1 MTALLNLFCSAALV
15 ASAQFGKRFLQSA
28 GPEWGTRV
36 GAGCFFLMGT
46 LKIFEELRKRR
57 RKKQGKPEA
66 RLEYLE
72 KQLHPLE
79 FGLLAVS
86 MSVDGIVS
94 GVFAADLPVTGGE
107 IFFASFAVGM
117 AAMYAGTAIGKK
129 TGQKNGGNGALF
141 GGLLLENL
149 KNRCSRQSK
158 RGKYMISVVIP
169 SYNGAET
176 LFQAIDSVLCQTT
189 KTPLEILVIDDNS
202 TDDTMEKMGRYGEND
217 RVRYIRNETNK

>member
-1 MTALLNLFCSAALV
+1 MVELLLLAAALSADNFAVSIGYGSSNTRISPGMTALLNLFCSAALV
-15 ASAQFGKRFLQSA
+15 ASAQFGKDSAVRRTGMGNQS
-28 GPEWGTRV
+28 
-36 GAGCFFLMGT
+36 GCGRAFFLMGT

-57 RKKQGKPEA
+57 RKKQGKPET
-66 RLEYLE
+66 RLEHLE

-94 GVFAADLPVTGGE
+94 GVFAADLPVTGGQ

-141 GGLLLENL
+141 GGILFYLLAFLRL
-149 KNRCSRQSK
+149 
-158 RGKYMISVVIP
+158 
-169 SYNGAET
+169 T
-176 LFQAIDSVLCQTT
+176 
-189 KTPLEILVIDDNS
+189 
-202 TDDTMEKMGRYGEND
+202 
-217 RVRYIRNETNK
+217 

>member
-1 MTALLNLFCSAALV
+1 MVELLLLAAALSADNFAVSIGYGSSNTRISPGMTALLNLFCSAALV

-66 RLEYLE
+66 RLEHLE

-94 GVFAADLPVTGGE
+94 GVFAADLPVTGG
-107 IFFASFAVGM
+107 
-117 AAMYAGTAIGKK
+117 
-129 TGQKNGGNGALF
+129 QNGGDVCRNCHR
-141 GGLLLENL
+141 
-149 KNRCSRQSK
+149 KK
-158 RGKYMISVVIP
+158 D
-169 SYNGAET
+169 GAEKRRKRST
-176 LFQAIDSVLCQTT
+176 VRRNSVLFTGVF
-189 KTPLEILVIDDNS
+189 KAHIELH
-202 TDDTMEKMGRYGEND
+202 
-217 RVRYIRNETNK
+217 VRKKNQQIPA

>member
-1 MTALLNLFCSAALV
+1 MVELLLLAAALSADNFAVSIGYGSSYTRISPGMTALLNLFCSAALV

-57 RKKQGKPEA
+57 RKKQGKPET
-66 RLEYLE
+66 RLEHLE

-94 GVFAADLPVTGGE
+94 GVFAADLPVTGGQ

-141 GGLLLENL
+141 GGILFYLLAFL
-149 KNRCSRQSK
+149 KL
-158 RGKYMISVVIP
+158 
-169 SYNGAET
+169 T
-176 LFQAIDSVLCQTT
+176 
-189 KTPLEILVIDDNS
+189 
-202 TDDTMEKMGRYGEND
+202 
-217 RVRYIRNETNK
+217 

>member
-1 MTALLNLFCSAALV
+1 MALKPAV
-15 ASAQFGKRFLQSA
+15 APIHACQNNPPEKAFASHKLWLANAFFVYLHNESRPFSLPKERRCKR
-28 GPEWGTRV
+28 GV
-36 GAGCFFLMGT
+36 
-46 LKIFEELRKRR
+46 FEELRKRR

-66 RLEYLE
+66 RLEHLE

-94 GVFAADLPVTGGE
+94 GVFAADLPVTGGQ

-141 GGLLLENL
+141 GGILFYLLAFL
-149 KNRCSRQSK
+149 KL
-158 RGKYMISVVIP
+158 
-169 SYNGAET
+169 T
-176 LFQAIDSVLCQTT
+176 
-189 KTPLEILVIDDNS
+189 
-202 TDDTMEKMGRYGEND
+202 
-217 RVRYIRNETNK
+217 

>member
-1 MTALLNLFCSAALV
+1 MVELLLLAAALSADNFAVSIGYGSSNTRISPGMTALLNLFCSAALV

-57 RKKQGKPEA
+57 RKKQGK
-66 RLEYLE
+66 
-72 KQLHPLE
+72 

-94 GVFAADLPVTGGE
+94 GVFAADLPVTGGQ

-141 GGLLLENL
+141 GGILFYLLAFL
-149 KNRCSRQSK
+149 KL
-158 RGKYMISVVIP
+158 
-169 SYNGAET
+169 T
-176 LFQAIDSVLCQTT
+176 
-189 KTPLEILVIDDNS
+189 
-202 TDDTMEKMGRYGEND
+202 
-217 RVRYIRNETNK
+217 

>member
-1 MTALLNLFCSAALV
+1 MVELLLLAAALSADNFAVSIGYGSSNTRISPGMTALLNLFCSAALV

-57 RKKQGKPEA
+57 RKKQGKPET
-66 RLEYLE
+66 RLEHLE

-94 GVFAADLPVTGGE
+94 GVFAADLPVTGGQ
-107 IFFASFAVGM
+107 IFLPPSRS
-117 AAMYAGTAIGKK
+117 
-129 TGQKNGGNGALF
+129 
-141 GGLLLENL
+141 EWR
-149 KNRCSRQSK
+149 RC
-158 RGKYMISVVIP
+158 MPELP
-169 SYNGAET
+169 SEKDGAEKRRKRST
-176 LFQAIDSVLCQTT
+176 VRRNSVLFTGVF
-189 KTPLEILVIDDNS
+189 KAHIELH
-202 TDDTMEKMGRYGEND
+202 
-217 RVRYIRNETNK
+217 VRKKNQQIPA

>member
-1 MTALLNLFCSAALV
+1 MVELLLLAAALSADNFAVSIGYGSSNTRISPGMTALLNLFCSAALV

-28 GPEWGTRV
+28 G
-36 GAGCFFLMGT
+36 
-46 LKIFEELRKRR
+46 
-57 RKKQGKPEA
+57 KPEA
-66 RLEYLE
+66 RLEHLE

-94 GVFAADLPVTGGE
+94 GVFAADLPVTGGQ

-141 GGLLLENL
+141 GGILFYLLAFL
-149 KNRCSRQSK
+149 KL
-158 RGKYMISVVIP
+158 
-169 SYNGAET
+169 T
-176 LFQAIDSVLCQTT
+176 
-189 KTPLEILVIDDNS
+189 
-202 TDDTMEKMGRYGEND
+202 
-217 RVRYIRNETNK
+217 

>member
-1 MTALLNLFCSAALV
+1 MVELLLLAAALSADNFAVSIGYGSSNTRISPGMTALLNLFCSAALV

-66 RLEYLE
+66 RLEHLE

-86 MSVDGIVS
+86 MPPSRS
-94 GVFAADLPVTGGE
+94 EWRRCMPELPSEKRRGR
-107 IFFASFAVGM
+107 
-117 AAMYAGTAIGKK
+117 K
-129 TGQKNGGNGALF
+129 T
-141 GGLLLENL
+141 
-149 KNRCSRQSK
+149 
-158 RGKYMISVVIP
+158 
-169 SYNGAET
+169 AET
-176 LFQAIDSVLCQTT
+176 EHCSEEFCSIYW
-189 KTPLEILVIDDNS
+189 
-202 TDDTMEKMGRYGEND
+202 RF
-217 RVRYIRNETNK
+217 

>member
-1 MTALLNLFCSAALV
+1 MVELLLLAAALSADNFAVSIGYGSSNTRISPGMTALLNLFCSAALV

-66 RLEYLE
+66 RLEHLE

-94 GVFAADLPVTGGE
+94 GVFAADLPVTGGQ

-141 GGLLLENL
+141 GGILFYLLAFLKLTCKKEKPADPGVKLTSPCRYAIKVGGLLLEN
-149 KNRCSRQSK
+149 
-158 RGKYMISVVIP
+158 
-169 SYNGAET
+169 
-176 LFQAIDSVLCQTT
+176 
-189 KTPLEILVIDDNS
+189 
-202 TDDTMEKMGRYGEND
+202 
-217 RVRYIRNETNK
+217 

>member
-1 MTALLNLFCSAALV
+1 MVELFLLAAALSADNFAVSIGYGSSNTRISPGMTALLNLFCSAALV

-57 RKKQGKPEA
+57 RKKQGRTEA
-66 RLEYLE
+66 RPEHLE

-94 GVFAADLPVTGGE
+94 GVFAADLPVTGGQ
-107 IFFASFAVGM
+107 IFLPPSRSEWRRCMPELPSEKRRGR
-117 AAMYAGTAIGKK
+117 K
-129 TGQKNGGNGALF
+129 T
-141 GGLLLENL
+141 
-149 KNRCSRQSK
+149 
-158 RGKYMISVVIP
+158 
-169 SYNGAET
+169 AET
-176 LFQAIDSVLCQTT
+176 EHCSEEFCSIYW
-189 KTPLEILVIDDNS
+189 
-202 TDDTMEKMGRYGEND
+202 RF
-217 RVRYIRNETNK
+217 

>member
-1 MTALLNLFCSAALV
+1 MVELLLLAAALSADNFAVSIGYGSSNTRISPGMTALLNLFCSAALV

-66 RLEYLE
+66 RLEHLE

-94 GVFAADLPVTGGE
+94 GVFAADLPVTGGQ
-107 IFFASFAVGM
+107 IFLPPSRS
-117 AAMYAGTAIGKK
+117 
-129 TGQKNGGNGALF
+129 
-141 GGLLLENL
+141 EWR
-149 KNRCSRQSK
+149 RC
-158 RGKYMISVVIP
+158 MPELP
-169 SYNGAET
+169 SEKDGAEKRRKRST
-176 LFQAIDSVLCQTT
+176 VRRNSVLFTGVF
-189 KTPLEILVIDDNS
+189 KAHIELH
-202 TDDTMEKMGRYGEND
+202 
-217 RVRYIRNETNK
+217 VRKKNQQIPA

>member
-1 MTALLNLFCSAALV
+1 MVELLLLAAALSADNFAVSIGYGSSNTRISPGMTALLNLFCSAALV

-57 RKKQGKPEA
+57 RKKQGKPET
-66 RLEYLE
+66 RLEHLE

-94 GVFAADLPVTGGE
+94 GVFAADPSRSEWRRCMPELPSEKRRGR
-107 IFFASFAVGM
+107 
-117 AAMYAGTAIGKK
+117 K
-129 TGQKNGGNGALF
+129 T
-141 GGLLLENL
+141 
-149 KNRCSRQSK
+149 
-158 RGKYMISVVIP
+158 
-169 SYNGAET
+169 AET
-176 LFQAIDSVLCQTT
+176 EHCSEEFCSIYW
-189 KTPLEILVIDDNS
+189 
-202 TDDTMEKMGRYGEND
+202 RF
-217 RVRYIRNETNK
+217 